1 MEKIVLTTDA
11 TENTKNRGGGE
22 YFFFNDQWTITAM
35 RRYLKEIEY
44 GWVLYQS
51 VSDISSLKYINFYS
65 DLLCSTSRNQNK
77 KTSPKGHVR

>member
-1 MEKIVLTTDA
+1 MDHG
-11 TENTKNRGGGE
+11 ENCPYNWRNRKYKKPGGGGE

-51 VSDISSLKYINFYS
+51 VSDISSL
-65 DLLCSTSRNQNK
+65 
-77 KTSPKGHVR
+77 